1 MDYIEFHARLRP
13 TKVAIRDLA
22 HKRQLTYAELERLV
36 ARSATLL
43 AKEGAT
49 FGDRIACLAK
59 NRAEQL
65 VLQLACARI
74 GAIFVPLNWRLSRP
88 EVQRLIEDC
97 SPAML
102 LGDALAEEMGLQHLD
117 IGSWFARCGEVEHCT
132 ASEGSPDNTSL
143 MLYTSGTTGSP
154 RGVLLTERN
163 LFETA
168 LNFSVLGAVDHD
180 SVMLCESPM
189 FHIIGMVTSAR
200 PALLRGATIVISD
213 GFTPDRTLA
222 RLANPA
228 LGITHYFCVPQMAL
242 SLRAAESFAPGM
254 LANLKALFTG
264 GAPHP
269 EAQIR
274 DWLRDGIAIVDGYG
288 STECGTVFG
297 MALDRD
303 IIDRKAGS
311 AGVPTPRVETRLVDT
326 ENNPVP
332 EGTAGELQVRGDN
345 VTVGYWQR
353 ENDYRNAMTDDGW
366 FCTGDIARRDDDGF
380 YYIVDRKKD
389 MFISGGENVYPA
401 EIEALLAKY
410 PGVRE
415 LAVVGVPDQKWGEV
429 GCVFYAS
436 DDTTVTA
443 DEFNHYLEGKLAR
456 YKLPKSARRVD
467 QLPRNSA
474 GKLLKPELR
483 KRYAAAGETEAP

>member
-1 MDYIEFHARLRP
+1 
-13 TKVAIRDLA
+13 
-22 HKRQLTYAELERLV
+22 
-36 ARSATLL
+36 
-43 AKEGAT
+43 
-49 FGDRIACLAK
+49 
-59 NRAEQL
+59 
-65 VLQLACARI
+65 
-74 GAIFVPLNWRLSRP
+74 
-88 EVQRLIEDC
+88 
-97 SPAML
+97 
-102 LGDALAEEMGLQHLD
+102 
-117 IGSWFARCGEVEHCT
+117 
-132 ASEGSPDNTSL
+132 
-143 MLYTSGTTGSP
+143 
-154 RGVLLTERN
+154 
-163 LFETA
+163 
-168 LNFSVLGAVDHD
+168 
-180 SVMLCESPM
+180 M

-222 RLANPA
+222 RLADPA

-303 IIDRKAGS
+303 IINRKAGS
-311 AGVPTPRVETRLVDT
+311 VGVPTPRVETRLVDT
-326 ENNPVP
+326 EYNPVP

-366 FCTGDIARRDDDGF
+366 FCTGDIARRDEDGF